1 MDTKNRKGKNNKKD
15 KKRIAVLASGYGSN
29 LQAII
34 DYITNDGLNGE
45 IVLVFSNNKEAYALK
60 RAEKSGIKIF
70 CMSPEQF
77 QSRKEYD
84 RQLIKILKGE
94 QVDLIVLAGYML
106 LVGPEFIAEFRN
118 KIINIH
124 PALLPAFKGTHG
136 IKDAFEYGV
145 RVTGVTVHFVNKELD
160 SGPIIMQE
168 AVYIKENDTLES
180 LEAKIHKVEHKIYP
194 LAVKYFCDDL
204 LKIKGRKVVILTK
217 TNN

>member
-1 MDTKNRKGKNNKKD
+1 MTAVI
-15 KKRIAVLASGYGSN
+15 KKRIAVLVSGYGSN

-34 DYITNDGLNGE
+34 DYIKNDGLNGE

-60 RAEKSGIKIF
+60 RAQKSGIKIL

-77 QSRKEYD
+77 GSRQEYD
-84 RQLIKILKGE
+84 RQLIKILKSE

-145 RVTGVTVHFVNKELD
+145 KVTGVTVHFVNEELD
-160 SGPIIMQE
+160 YGPIIMQE
-168 AVYIKENDTLES
+168 AVYIEKNDTLES
-180 LEAKIHKVEHKIYP
+180 LEAKIHKVEHQIYP
-194 LAVKYFCDDL
+194 LAVKYFCDGL
-204 LKIKGRKVVILTK
+204 LKINGRKVEISAK
-217 TNN
+217 IDN